1 MIALHSEKPPI
12 SSGPSSL
19 DIDLIFWHPKIKDIK
34 PLQYFLELNHLEERA
49 QTVVWLKKFTMRLSM
64 YQGQYLH
71 ATNLADWN
79 AAMQAIERFLRQMD
93 GHYHP
98 RRMEYDTRAFTVGLV
113 KKVRHQKRPLS
124 TLISSPMDRDQPVW
138 WNLKP

>member
-1 MIALHSEKPPI
+1 MIALHAEKPPI
-12 SSGPSSL
+12 SSGSSSL
-19 DIDLIFWHPKIKDIK
+19 DIDLIFWHPKTKDTK
-34 PLQYFLELNHLEERA
+34 PLQYFLELNHLGERA

-79 AAMQAIERFLRQMD
+79 AAMQAIEHFLRQMD

-124 TLISSPMDRDQPVW
+124 ILINSPMDRDQPVW